1 MTGTLD
7 LPSFPLPR
15 AARCPMDPP
24 PYADEAMRSN
34 RIEQVRIWDGTTPWM
49 ITRYDQVRQILSDP
63 RTSADIQRPGFP
75 DWSPSAAAAAVQR
88 RSFLNLDD
96 PEHAQQRRL
105 LTAAKAL
112 ASVRRVNVEVHLH
125 QVAAERASA
134 ALKIADVG

>member
-1 MTGTLD
+1 MRTPPPAILTSQAATDPRTPEGKTTMTGTLD

-75 DWSPSAAAAAVQR
+75 DWSPSAAAAAV
-88 RSFLNLDD
+88 
-96 PEHAQQRRL
+96 
-105 LTAAKAL
+105 
-112 ASVRRVNVEVHLH
+112 
-125 QVAAERASA
+125 
-134 ALKIADVG
+134 